1 MGGEV
6 FEGVGRGRVRYLRW
20 GGGRVRYVRVRYVR
34 MCGGVGG

>member
-6 FEGVGRGRVRYLRW
+6 FEGVGRGRVRYVRV
-20 GGGRVRYVRVRYVR
+20 GRNGRVRYVR